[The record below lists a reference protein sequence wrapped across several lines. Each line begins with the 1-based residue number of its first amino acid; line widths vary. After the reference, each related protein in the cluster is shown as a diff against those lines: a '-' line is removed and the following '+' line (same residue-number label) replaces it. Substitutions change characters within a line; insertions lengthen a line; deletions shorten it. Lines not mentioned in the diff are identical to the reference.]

1 MKKEIEEIENQPSDI
16 VLNQDVESKKST
28 STNRAYKL
36 REDLHPKLRETID
49 TFLIDLR
56 NGLPFYGYYNLMIN
70 FYEQKIGTCGVN
82 MTAKGMNFYYDND
95 FLDNLTQLMVNF
107 VVIHEDFHLLF
118 NHPKRTIS
126 GRFNHKIANIAQDMI
141 INQAI
146 WEDINHKF
154 IEIPKYPA
162 TEKNIAAK
170 LDGKNMGIFV
180 PKEYDG
186 ELIFEIL
193 YMWLKE
199 KKEEYEKN
207 KSKKGH
213 QNLCSTCKGS
223 GKVDKDQLKSPS
235 NDGEEGE
242 GKGKPNQQ
250 GQGQQDQQQG
260 QGQQG
265 QGQQDQ
271 QQQNSDADG
280 DGDGG
285 DSQCDCP
292 DCKGSGLDNSLD
304 STGKP
309 AYGAYG
315 KGGVETF
322 SLESLLENMDNNDG
336 MFMDV
341 HIPDEIP
348 EELREA
354 MSKDAIERLRSR
366 GLTNDNIEKT
376 LNKLRKKR
384 KDYLKEIK
392 RSISNDIMGTTKN
405 KTITR
410 PNRRGISGLK
420 GSKKYK
426 ARINV
431 VLDTSGSMSGLVD
444 KVLSY
449 IFRHDI
455 VCNLVQIDARVQAVQ
470 EIKSMKDLAQM
481 KLKGFGGTVLQP
493 AVDLLTKK
501 FNQYNT
507 VVLTDGYTDQ
517 LDFSKHNGKVLI
529 VTAGT
534 ECPISR
540 KPKKG
545 LKQIIV
551 KENE

>member
-1 MKKEIEEIENQPSDI
+1 MEKELEPKEEVVSSEEVAIVASD
-16 VLNQDVESKKST
+16 DSKKAT
-28 STNRAYKL
+28 SVNRAYKL
-36 REDLHPKLRETID
+36 RDELHVKLRESID
-49 TFLIDLR
+49 TFLIDLK
-56 NGLPFYGYYNLMIN
+56 NGLPFYGYYNLMLN

-82 MTAKGMNFYYDND
+82 MTAKGMNFYYDKE
-95 FLDNLTQLMVNF
+95 FLDSLNQLMVNF
-107 VVIHEDFHLLF
+107 IVIHEDFHLLF

-126 GRFNHKIANIAQDMI
+126 GRFNHKLANIAQDMI

-146 WEDINHKF
+146 WEDINHRF
-154 IEIPKYPA
+154 VEIPKYPA

-170 LDGKNMGIFV
+170 IAGKNMGIFV
-180 PKEYDG
+180 PKEYGDR

-207 KSKKGH
+207 KSKNGAK
-213 QNLCSTCKGS
+213 NLCKTCDGS
-223 GKVDKDQLKSPS
+223 GKVDKPEKDDNGDK
-235 NDGEEGE
+235 
-242 GKGKPNQQ
+242 
-250 GQGQQDQQQG
+250 QD
-260 QGQQG
+260 GQQG
-265 QGQQDQ
+265 QGGQQQDQ
-271 QQQNSDADG
+271 QDGQSGGQGNQPQNGQGDPSDDHEH
-280 DGDGG
+280 G
-285 DSQCDCP
+285 DSNQQCDCP
-292 DCKGSGLDNSLD
+292 DCQGSGTDNDLD

-309 AYGAYG
+309 SYGPYG
-315 KGGVETF
+315 KGDVDTF
-322 SLESLLENMDNNDG
+322 SLESLLENMDKNDG

-366 GLTNDNIEKT
+366 GLTTDNIERT
-376 LNKLRKKR
+376 LSKLRKKR

-392 RSISNDIMGTTKN
+392 RAISNDIMGTNKN

-420 GSKKYK
+420 GNKKYK

-431 VLDTSGSMSGLVD
+431 ILDTSGSMSGLVD

-449 IFRHDI
+449 IFRNDI
-455 VCNLVQIDARVQAVQ
+455 TCNLVQIDTHVQGVE
-470 EIKSMKDLAQM
+470 EIKSMRELERL
-481 KLKGFGGTVLQP
+481 KLKGFGGTILQP
-493 AVDLLTKK
+493 AVDLLAKD

-517 LDFSKHNGKVLI
+517 LNFSKHSGKVLI
-529 VTAGT
+529 ITAGS
-534 ECPISR
+534 ECPISH

-551 KENE
+551 KEDE